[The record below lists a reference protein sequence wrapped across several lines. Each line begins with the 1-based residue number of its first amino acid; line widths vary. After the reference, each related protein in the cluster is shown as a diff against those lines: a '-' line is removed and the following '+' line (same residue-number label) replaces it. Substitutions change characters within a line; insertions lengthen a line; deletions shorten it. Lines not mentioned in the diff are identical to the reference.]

1 MANVRQ
7 RLRTGAQ
14 RLRRRFVSINSLPEF
29 HDITSTPQ
37 SAVGRNRTFSMDNL
51 ESDSRRRI
59 AWQEED
65 VTWDRSHVLTTE
77 WLKEWQVVLSYQN
90 VFPMSTRAVAMLGI
104 CTSYLFTSWF
114 AWDGWLDYKTVSFF
128 SHFSVVLPLRY
139 RCVTGE

>member
-7 RLRTGAQ
+7 RLRTGAR

-37 SAVGRNRTFSMDNL
+37 SPAVGRNRAFSMDNL

-65 VTWDRSHVLTTE
+65 VTWDRSHVLTTK
-77 WLKEWQVVLSYQN
+77 WLEEWQVELSYQN
-90 VFPMSTRAVAMLGI
+90 VFPMSTRAVAMLAFAP
-104 CTSYLFTSWF
+104 FTCLLLCLLGM
-114 AWDGWLDYKTVSFF
+114 AG
-128 SHFSVVLPLRY
+128 
-139 RCVTGE
+139 